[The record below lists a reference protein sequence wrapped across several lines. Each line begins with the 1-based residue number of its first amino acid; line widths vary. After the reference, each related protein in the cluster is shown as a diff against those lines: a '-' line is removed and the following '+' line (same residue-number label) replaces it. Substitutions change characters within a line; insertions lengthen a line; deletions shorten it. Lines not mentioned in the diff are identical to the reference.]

1 MASDLFLPLYK
12 PRVGRD
18 IGRARLFLASII
30 IGVTAY
36 FAALV
41 VAAGVV
47 SGDTIEQIL
56 TSTAVLI
63 AIMGIYLGPSLLACG
78 RRHRRAVA
86 IFMLDLTW
94 GWTLVGWVAAL
105 VWACSS
111 NRE

>member
-47 SGDTIEQIL
+47 AGDSIEQIL
-56 TSTAVLI
+56 TCTAVLI

-78 RRHRRAVA
+78 RRHRRAAA

-111 NRE
+111 NTE